1 MSQQFGEMKSMSN
14 PIVRFVKI
22 KPMRAA
28 VFNAI
33 SKTPE
38 TQAHEARLD
47 WAGPKGLLEDPST
60 YLLFGRNN
68 PPPTPGQEE
77 YGYDCLIT
85 VSPDIKVED
94 DVQVQEIAGGL
105 YAVVRT
111 NLTNIGDRW
120 EWLYHWLPENGY
132 KIAGHGL
139 EELLCGDESAPDKF
153 LLDLWL
159 PIAE

>member
-1 MSQQFGEMKSMSN
+1 MVVHLASINESTVGGMKSMSD

-38 TQAHEARLD
+38 TQAHEARIA
-47 WAGPKGLLEDPST
+47 WAGPKRLLEDPST

-68 PPPTPGQEE
+68 PPPAPEQEE

-85 VSPDIKVED
+85 VSPDVEAES
-94 DVQVQEIAGGL
+94 DVRVEEIAGGL

-111 NLTNIGDRW
+111 NLTNIGDMW
-120 EWLYHWLPENGY
+120 EWLYRWLPENGY
-132 KIAGHGL
+132 TIAGH
-139 EELLCGDESAPDKF
+139 
-153 LLDLWL
+153 
-159 PIAE
+159 